1 MIQAEHH
8 YQRVDL
14 EGNCYIEATRDD
26 TDDIQDCHYSVWK
39 NGRKIH
45 EGWLIYNIQ
54 YDYIRHREWWY
65 GKLYYDYLKSDNT
78 YGHLAEEYSHHP
90 PKNWPSYWEPYPNN
104 WEPVTPRGSDYFR
117 QHGVSG
123 AVPIVLECNVSFS
136 IRFYI
141 TKDLKE
147 NPQSLIG
154 CVEPLTPFERSVVD
168 DAIKVFKTHTPT
180 SEERK
185 EWRIEFLREHSKEI
199 GVEIPYDP
207 RFID

>member
-14 EGNCYIEATRDD
+14 EGNCYLEATRDD

-54 YDYIRHREWWY
+54 YDYIRARKWWH

-78 YGHLAEEYSHHP
+78 YGHLAEEFSHRLP
-90 PKNWPSYWEPYPNN
+90 EDYPNDWEPYPNN

-123 AVPIVLECNVSFS
+123 AVPIVLECNVCFG

-141 TKDLKE
+141 TKDLRE
-147 NPQSLIG
+147 NPQDLISRA
-154 CVEPLTPFERSVVD
+154 EPLTQD
-168 DAIKVFKTHTPT
+168 DLELVEYTKKIYETHT

-185 EWRIEFLREHSKEI
+185 ERRIEFLREHSKEI